1 MLELSSDEDEQMPDG
16 DEIDDDN
23 EPGMTGECDQS
34 SDDDIYENKDVE
46 TNAKSHKKILM
57 NNFNKKINF
66 ELFRTMLKQPIKIE

>member
-1 MLELSSDEDEQMPDG
+1 MPDG

-46 TNAKSHKKILM
+46 TNDYIPQED
-57 NNFNKKINF
+57 ID
-66 ELFRTMLKQPIKIE
+66 E

>member
-1 MLELSSDEDEQMPDG
+1 MCQASENHIQVCNENAYVSVLELSSDEDEQMPDG

-46 TNAKSHKKILM
+46 TNDYIPQED
-57 NNFNKKINF
+57 ID
-66 ELFRTMLKQPIKIE
+66 E